1 MPSLSKHRRFP
12 ATAGLCQKQA
22 KQLERL
28 MAYRSLRDFIAKLE
42 MAGELVRVA
51 EPVSTVLEMTEIC
64 TRLLAEG
71 GPAVL
76 FENPIRA
83 DGEPSNIP
91 CLANLFG
98 TVKRVAMGVTLNGV
112 ERTTAGELREV
123 GELLAFLRQPEPPRG
138 LKDAIDLL
146 PLAKTVLGMR
156 PKTVKRAPVQEVV
169 LKGADIDLNALPIQT
184 CWPGEPAPLITWPLV
199 VTKGPSDSRED
210 DFNLGIYRMQVLGKD
225 RAIMR
230 WLAHRGGAQH
240 HRRAKEASGKSGPTS
255 LPACAVIGAD
265 PGLILAAVT
274 PVPDT
279 LSEYQ
284 FAGLMRGAPAE
295 LVPAKTVPLMVP
307 ANAEI
312 VIEGHVLFDDYE
324 DEGPYG
330 DHTGYYNS
338 VEKFPVFQVSA
349 ITMRRDPIYL
359 TTLTGRPPDEPS
371 VLGEAL
377 NEVFIPLFQQQFPE
391 IVDFWLPPEGCSY
404 RIAVVSMKK
413 AYPGHA
419 KRVMLGVW
427 SYLRQFMYTKWVIV
441 VDDDIDARNWKDV
454 MWALSTRMDPARD
467 ITLIEGTPIDYLDFA
482 SPESG
487 LGSKIGLD
495 ATDKWPPETHRE
507 WGRKLGMDPEVV
519 EAVTEKWGR
528 LGLPGSGKPIWK

>member
-1 MPSLSKHRRFP
+1 
-12 ATAGLCQKQA
+12 
-22 KQLERL
+22 
-28 MAYRSLRDFIAKLE
+28 MAYRNLRDFITVLE
-42 MAGELVRVA
+42 REGELVRVA
-51 EPVSTVLEMTEIC
+51 EPVSSVLEMTEIC
-64 TRLLAEG
+64 TRLLARG

-76 FENPIRA
+76 FENVTRA
-83 DGEPSNIP
+83 DGQRSSMP

-98 TVKRVAMGVTLNGV
+98 TVKRVAMGVTLDGKN
-112 ERTTAGELREV
+112 RATAGDLREV
-123 GELLAFLRQPEPPRG
+123 GELLAFLRSPVPPRG
-138 LKDAIDLL
+138 FREVVDML
-146 PLAKTVLGMR
+146 PLAKTVMGMR
-156 PKTVKRAPVQEVV
+156 PQIVKRAPVQEVV
-169 LKGADIDLNALPIQT
+169 LTGEDIDLNALPIQT

-199 VTKGPSDSRED
+199 VTKGPSDARED
-210 DFNLGIYRMQVLGKD
+210 DFNLGIYRMQVLGRD

-240 HRRAKEASGKSGPTS
+240 YRRWKESGRPDA
-255 LPACAVIGAD
+255 LPACAVLGAD

-284 FAGLMRGAPAE
+284 FAGLLRGAKAE
-295 LVPAKTVPLMVP
+295 LVAAKTQPLMVP
-307 ANAEI
+307 AQAEI
-312 VIEGHVLFDDYE
+312 VIEGEVRLDEHA

-338 VEKFPVFQVSA
+338 VEPFPVFKVTA

-359 TTLTGRPPDEPS
+359 TTHTGRPPDEPS

-377 NEVFIPLFQQQFPE
+377 NEVFIPLLRGQFPE

-404 RIAVVSMKK
+404 RIAVVAMKK

-419 KRVMLGVW
+419 KRVMMGVW

-441 VDDDIDARNWKDV
+441 VDDDINARDWKDV

-467 ITLIEGTPIDYLDFA
+467 ITVIENTPIDYLDFA

-495 ATDKWPPETHRE
+495 ATNKWPPETHRE
-507 WGRKLGMDPEVV
+507 WGRKIAMDPAVV
-519 EAVTEKWGR
+519 QAVTEKWTR
-528 LGLPGSGKPIWK
+528 LGLAPL

>member
-1 MPSLSKHRRFP
+1 
-12 ATAGLCQKQA
+12 
-22 KQLERL
+22 
-28 MAYRSLRDFIAKLE
+28 MAYRSLREFITKLE
-42 MAGELVRVA
+42 AAGELVRVS
-51 EPVSTVLEMTEIC
+51 EPVSTVLEMTEIHR
-64 TRLLAEG
+64 RLLRQG

-76 FENPIRA
+76 FENVIRA
-83 DGEPSNIP
+83 DGERSPMP
-91 CLANLFG
+91 CLVNLFG
-98 TVKRVAMGVTLNGV
+98 TVKRVAMGVTLEGR
-112 ERTTAGELREV
+112 ERTTAADLREV
-123 GELLAFLRQPEPPRG
+123 GELLAFLRSPEPPRG
-138 LKDAIDLL
+138 LKDALDML
-146 PLAKTVLGMR
+146 PLAKTVMAMR
-156 PKTVKRAPVQEVV
+156 PATVKKAPVQEIVWT
-169 LKGADIDLNALPIQT
+169 GDQIDLTRLPIQT

-199 VTKGPSDSRED
+199 VTKGPSTERED
-210 DFNLGIYRMQVLGKD
+210 DYNLGIYRMQVLGKD
-225 RAIMR
+225 RTIMR

-240 HRRAKEASGKSGPTS
+240 HRRWKAAGKPDA
-255 LPACAVIGAD
+255 LPACAVLGAD
-265 PGLILAAVT
+265 PGTILAAVT
-274 PVPDT
+274 PVPET

-284 FAGLMRGAPAE
+284 FAGLMRGAKAE
-295 LVPAKTVPLMVP
+295 LVAAKTVPLMVP
-307 ANAEI
+307 AEAEI
-312 VIEGHVLFDDYE
+312 VIEGHVLLDEYA

-359 TTLTGRPPDEPS
+359 TTFTGRPPDEPS

-377 NEVFIPLFQQQFPE
+377 NEVFIPLLRQQFPE

-419 KRVMLGVW
+419 KRVMMGVW

-441 VDDDIDARNWKDV
+441 VDDDIDARDWKDV

-467 ITLIEGTPIDYLDFA
+467 ITLVEGTPIDYLDFA

-495 ATDKWPPETHRE
+495 ATNKWPPETHRE
-507 WGRKLGMDPEVV
+507 WGEKLDMD
-519 EAVTEKWGR
+519 EATVARVTDRWAS
-528 LGLPGSGKPIWK
+528 LGLPPLKG